1 MAKLPRASPST
12 VIRKDRRATVSK
24 YNQTPFCILSNPA
37 YGDLSEGLPN
47 RFPTLSIYLPHADNA
62 MRLKINAAMKY
73 GDAEYFKASPGAV
86 PEKNFLADNGL
97 LLAGK
102 PFKEFAWQKDEKYL
116 KGLPD
121 GTHGCMQATCFN
133 IEHAK
138 MMIADLGPIIESV
151 GMHCT
156 CTPRPGPFC

>member
-1 MAKLPRASPST
+1 MAKLPRASPNT

-73 GDAEYFKASPGAV
+73 RTEMRTISKLRLMLS
-86 PEKNFLADNGL
+86 
-97 LLAGK
+97 
-102 PFKEFAWQKDEKYL
+102 L
-116 KGLPD
+116 KRISLP
-121 GTHGCMQATCFN
+121 TM
-133 IEHAK
+133 
-138 MMIADLGPIIESV
+138 V
-151 GMHCT
+151 
-156 CTPRPGPFC
+156 